1 MKKLEDKNKTKSNF
15 FEEYMNDNKKAD
27 KILNMVGGKS
37 KNNLQGMQDISLADK
52 RKSSQN
58 EI

>member
-37 KNNLQGMQDISLADK
+37 KNNL
-52 RKSSQN
+52 
-58 EI
+58 